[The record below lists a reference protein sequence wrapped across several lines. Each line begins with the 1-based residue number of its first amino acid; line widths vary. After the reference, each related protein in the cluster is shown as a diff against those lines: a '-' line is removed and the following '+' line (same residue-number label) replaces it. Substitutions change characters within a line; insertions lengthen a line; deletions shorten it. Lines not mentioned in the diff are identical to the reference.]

1 MCWWYVKEL
10 WDSARG
16 ADKDIYIYRLCVL
29 ERALWLLSDPRSSVL
44 AMMMFFVS
52 LYARRFAIRSAKGM
66 LENKGRNEHYLS
78 ICITNRGLVRSIMR
92 YHGGRTI
99 FVELKERT
107 IGFASCP

>member
-1 MCWWYVKEL
+1 VSVTVMNTEKGMVSVTVCVTVMVSWV
-10 WDSARG
+10 AREG
-16 ADKDIYIYRLCVL
+16 AASLKLEIVAEGVL
-29 ERALWLLSDPRSSVL
+29 MASDENIAGRA
-44 AMMMFFVS
+44 
-52 LYARRFAIRSAKGM
+52 M